1 MVAGRRILVPVTAGR
16 RDLAQRLADAGA
28 LVEEVE
34 FISVVGS
41 SNPGA
46 LSDATLT
53 WCNGGFDWLA
63 VTSRN
68 AVLAMDRIAKENGR
82 GLAEGL
88 ARGKVATVGEATRGV
103 CAKVGL
109 DVALVPTERHDALG
123 IVKEFP
129 DGPGSALVPLGDLA
143 SPVLARG
150 LSRRGWEV
158 TEVEA
163 YRVVDGPGIS
173 DDTAAE
179 LANGEFD
186 AVLLTSGSVAERY
199 APFAAPTDADTLVVA
214 IGGTTAAAA
223 RAAGLTVD
231 ATSRV
236 PSYDG
241 ILEALEEAWAST
253 KEGA

>member
-1 MVAGRRILVPVTAGR
+1 VVAGRRILVPVTAGR
-16 RDLAQRLADAGA
+16 RDLAQRLGAAGA
-28 LVEEVE
+28 SVEEVE
-34 FISVVGS
+34 FISVVES
-41 SNPGA
+41 ADPGA
-46 LSDATLT
+46 LEDATLA
-53 WCNGGFDWLA
+53 WCDGAFDWLA

-68 AVLAMDRIAKENGR
+68 AVLAMQRVAVEHGR
-82 GLAEGL
+82 DLSEGL
-88 ARGKVATVGEATRGV
+88 ANGKVATVGEATRGV
-103 CAKVGL
+103 CAAVGL
-109 DVALVPTERHDALG
+109 EVSLIPTGRHDALG

-129 DGPGSALVPLGDLA
+129 KGPGTVLVPLGDLA

-150 LSRRGWEV
+150 LARREWDV

-173 DDTAAE
+173 DDIEAE

-186 AVLLTSGSVAERY
+186 AVILTSGSVAERY
-199 APFAAPTDADTLVVA
+199 ATHAAPADADTLVIA

-231 ATSRV
+231 ATSKV

-241 ILEALEEAWAST
+241 ILEALDEAWAST